1 MSLWNKISNWQEIFL
16 SLLYIGSRV
25 CGSLDSH
32 ARTKWSSSG
41 RASNWHRSNF
51 GWSWSWL
58 LHREGLTSL
67 SFCIWVYYVLIDK
80 LRVHFQAL
88 QELSTS
94 TTGNDYIWFFFVV
107 PPRLMVLMSLRVE
120 QTSENLV
127 LLLSPF
133 LITTTTNATTAVAVA
148 TTLFQ

>member
-32 ARTKWSSSG
+32 ARTKWSLSG

-88 QELSTS
+88 QELSTW
-94 TTGNDYIWFFFVV
+94 TTGNDYIWFFFV
-107 PPRLMVLMSLRVE
+107 PPRSMVLMSLRVE

-133 LITTTTNATTAVAVA
+133 LITTTTAVAVA

>member
-88 QELSTS
+88 QELSTW
-94 TTGNDYIWFFFVV
+94 TTGNDYIWFFFV

>member
-1 MSLWNKISNWQEIFL
+1 MYLF
-16 SLLYIGSRV
+16 
-25 CGSLDSH
+25 
-32 ARTKWSSSG
+32 
-41 RASNWHRSNF
+41 
-51 GWSWSWL
+51 
-58 LHREGLTSL
+58 
-67 SFCIWVYYVLIDK
+67 DK

-88 QELSTS
+88 QELSTW
-94 TTGNDYIWFFFVV
+94 TTGNDYIWFFFV

-133 LITTTTNATTAVAVA
+133 LITTTTAVAVA

>member
-94 TTGNDYIWFFFVV
+94 TTGNDYIWVFFV

>member
-1 MSLWNKISNWQEIFL
+1 MSLWNKISNWQDIFL

-94 TTGNDYIWFFFVV
+94 TTGNDYIWFFFV
-107 PPRLMVLMSLRVE
+107 PPRSMVLMSLRVE

-133 LITTTTNATTAVAVA
+133 LITTTTAVAVA

>member
-51 GWSWSWL
+51 GWSWSRL

-94 TTGNDYIWFFFVV
+94 TTGNDYIWFFFV

-133 LITTTTNATTAVAVA
+133 LITTTTAVAVA

>member
-94 TTGNDYIWFFFVV
+94 TTGNDYIWFFFV
-107 PPRLMVLMSLRVE
+107 PPRSMVLMSLRVE